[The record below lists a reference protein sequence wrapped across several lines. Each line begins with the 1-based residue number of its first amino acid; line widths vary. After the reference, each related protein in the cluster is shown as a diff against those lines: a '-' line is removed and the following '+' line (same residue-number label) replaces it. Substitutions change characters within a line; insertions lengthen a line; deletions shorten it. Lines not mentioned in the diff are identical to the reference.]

1 MRFTSQGTYLRLRIT
16 GNADAQTVKEIKSAT
31 ELIREA
37 TELEYLEIEDLTLPL
52 YDGKY
57 LEKDVTVRGEI
68 YRLLLPSLT
77 SADADEK
84 QKAIL
89 ALKIALSAIDGN
101 NVFDVV
107 K

>member
-1 MRFTSQGTYLRLRIT
+1 MPI
-16 GNADAQTVKEIKSAT
+16 
-31 ELIREA
+31 
-37 TELEYLEIEDLTLPL
+37 

-68 YRLLLPSLT
+68 YRTLLPSLT
-77 SADADEK
+77 SADPTVRKRAT
-84 QKAIL
+84 L

-107 K
+107 N